1 MYNET
6 LWVFLNERNK
16 RKGFSN
22 MKTAGKGLFKMLLA
36 FTIAISC
43 LIGIGM
49 TSVAVEYDSFVLD
62 KEYAVGDTI
71 TLTSDVAIKTA
82 STTTTYFR
90 AGDKLKIGTAGN
102 CYCINSEVFGEV
114 EIGTTYVSSNTIGI
128 VPIKGD
134 GSDDN
139 PFFFISA
146 LPEDY
151 RIQFLMN
158 KAKFLIDDLPAP
170 EYITSDDAESIQKIR
185 ESCQEYA
192 PDASDEELVEMGFV
206 TEAQMEK
213 LQGCEAALETALADK
228 KAADA
233 VSALIDALP
242 DPEDIT
248 EDDIEDIEAAR
259 EAFEALSDKQQY
271 LVGYENEYK
280 LIDCEKRVDV
290 VKAEAVMDLIDAIG
304 EVELTDACIA
314 KINAAIDAYD
324 ALTDKQQSYVE
335 NADDMYAAEE
345 KYYSMLRESV
355 QKKVLDKINALPAAD
370 KLTIANYYDVYDAAY
385 EFNEVLT
392 EKEQAGF
399 DTTAKK
405 KLDEAVKAMYSL
417 ALEAGE
423 QLLSDYGADLEEET
437 YNELKK
443 VVDAAAAM
451 VEAGKMPSYDEFIDL
466 LWTVFYASFELYDIY
481 KVIEGADAVW
491 TAGST
496 DSIVIRIRQAGI
508 NNKIFDDTFIMFSR
522 AGSKIYIDGELTDSK
537 FITAEEGSVIITIMP
552 EFLKTLSTGEHTIS
566 VLFDNDVTVTS
577 KFTIKPAA
585 SVPASGESVSH
596 YVILGISAVLLAG
609 AVLTLRKHMVD
620 SVK

>member
-1 MYNET
+1 MS
-6 LWVFLNERNK
+6 VQKER
-16 RKGFSN
+16 GFI
-22 MKTAGKGLFKMLLA
+22 MKTAGKSVLKVLLS

-49 TSVAVEYDSFVLD
+49 TSLADDVTISDFEYSGVYKDGYVIRITAEEYAIKSGPNTTSFVH
-62 KEYAVGDTI
+62 
-71 TLTSDVAIKTA
+71 
-82 STTTTYFR
+82 
-90 AGDKLKIGTAGN
+90 
-102 CYCINSEVFGEV
+102 
-114 EIGTTYVSSNTIGI
+114 
-128 VPIKGD
+128 KGD
-134 GSDDN
+134 SLTVSAKVDDEGLIIYG
-139 PFFFISA
+139 FTKGDEFIQLST
-146 LPEDY
+146 P
-151 RIQFLMN
+151 QF
-158 KAKFLIDDLPAP
+158 AFQTDGLILKSGDGK
-170 EYITSDDAESIQKIR
+170 S
-185 ESCQEYA
+185 
-192 PDASDEELVEMGFV
+192 
-206 TEAQMEK
+206 
-213 LQGCEAALETALADK
+213 LETAFVFEVHSTLDDEQ
-228 KAADA
+228 KAVQDM
-233 VSALIDALP
+233 IDALP
-242 DPEDIT
+242 GVDEVTEEDRA
-248 EDDIEDIEAAR
+248 DIEAAR
-259 EAFEALSDKQQY
+259 EAYEALTDEQKEDMYINHLLEVEEQIDK
-271 LVGYENEYK
+271 N
-280 LIDCEKRVDV
+280 
-290 VKAEAVMDLIDAIG
+290 KAAEVMDLIDAIG

-335 NADDMYAAEE
+335 NADDMFDAED

-385 EFNEVLT
+385 EFNEILT

-451 VEAGKMPSYDEFIDL
+451 VEAGKMPSYDEFEEL
-466 LWTVFYASFELYDIY
+466 LWPVFYASFELYDIY
-481 KVIEGADAVW
+481 KVIGGADAVW

-496 DSIVIRIRQAGI
+496 DSIVIRILQAGI
-508 NNKIFDDTFIMFSR
+508 KDKAFDNTFYSFEC
-522 AGSKIYIDGELTDSK
+522 AGSKIYIDGKLTDSE

>member
-1 MYNET
+1 MKNYGKFSMS
-6 LWVFLNERNK
+6 VQKER
-16 RKGFSN
+16 GFI
-22 MKTAGKGLFKMLLA
+22 MKTAGKSVLKVLLS
-36 FTIAISC
+36 FTVAISC

-49 TSVAVEYDSFVLD
+49 TSLAVDVTISDFEYSGVYKDGYVIRITAEEYAIKSGPNTTSFVH
-62 KEYAVGDTI
+62 
-71 TLTSDVAIKTA
+71 
-82 STTTTYFR
+82 
-90 AGDKLKIGTAGN
+90 
-102 CYCINSEVFGEV
+102 
-114 EIGTTYVSSNTIGI
+114 
-128 VPIKGD
+128 KGD
-134 GSDDN
+134 YLTVSAKVDDEGLIIYG
-139 PFFFISA
+139 FTKGDEFIQLST
-146 LPEDY
+146 P
-151 RIQFLMN
+151 QF
-158 KAKFLIDDLPAP
+158 AFQTDG
-170 EYITSDDAESIQKIR
+170 
-185 ESCQEYA
+185 
-192 PDASDEELVEMGFV
+192 LVLKSGDG
-206 TEAQMEK
+206 K
-213 LQGCEAALETALADK
+213 SLETAFVFEVHSTLDDEQ
-228 KAADA
+228 KAVQDM
-233 VSALIDALP
+233 IDALP
-242 DPEDIT
+242 GVDEVTEEDRA
-248 EDDIEDIEAAR
+248 DIEAAR
-259 EAFEALSDKQQY
+259 EAYEALTDEQKEDMYINHLLEVEEQIDK
-271 LVGYENEYK
+271 N
-280 LIDCEKRVDV
+280 
-290 VKAEAVMDLIDAIG
+290 KAAEVMDLIDAIG

-335 NADDMYAAEE
+335 NADDMFDAED

-385 EFNEVLT
+385 EFNEILT

-451 VEAGKMPSYDEFIDL
+451 VEAGKMPSYDEFEEL
-466 LWTVFYASFELYDIY
+466 LWPVFYASFELYDIY
-481 KVIEGADAVW
+481 KVIGGADAVW

-496 DSIVIRIRQAGI
+496 DSIVIRILQAGI
-508 NNKIFDDTFIMFSR
+508 KDKAFDNTFYSFEC
-522 AGSKIYIDGELTDSK
+522 AGSKIYIDGKLTDSE

-596 YVILGISAVLLAG
+596 YAILGISAVLLAG

>member
-1 MYNET
+1 MS
-6 LWVFLNERNK
+6 VKKER
-16 RKGFSN
+16 GFI
-22 MKTAGKGLFKMLLA
+22 MKTAGKSVLKVLLS

-49 TSVAVEYDSFVLD
+49 TSLAVDTTISDFEYSGVYKNGYVIRITAEEYAIKSGPNTTSFVH
-62 KEYAVGDTI
+62 
-71 TLTSDVAIKTA
+71 
-82 STTTTYFR
+82 
-90 AGDKLKIGTAGN
+90 
-102 CYCINSEVFGEV
+102 
-114 EIGTTYVSSNTIGI
+114 
-128 VPIKGD
+128 KGD
-134 GSDDN
+134 SLTVSAKVDDEGLIIYG
-139 PFFFISA
+139 FAKGDEFIQLST
-146 LPEDY
+146 P
-151 RIQFLMN
+151 QF
-158 KAKFLIDDLPAP
+158 AFQTDG
-170 EYITSDDAESIQKIR
+170 
-185 ESCQEYA
+185 
-192 PDASDEELVEMGFV
+192 LVLKSGDG
-206 TEAQMEK
+206 K
-213 LQGCEAALETALADK
+213 SLETAFVFEVHSTLD
-228 KAADA
+228 DEQQA
-233 VSALIDALP
+233 VQDMIDALP
-242 DPEDIT
+242 GVDEVTEEDRA
-248 EDDIEDIEAAR
+248 DIEAAR
-259 EAFEALSDKQQY
+259 EAYEALTDEQKEDVYINHLLEVEEQIDK
-271 LVGYENEYK
+271 N
-280 LIDCEKRVDV
+280 
-290 VKAEAVMDLIDAIG
+290 KAAEVIDLIDAIG

-314 KINAAIDAYD
+314 KINAALDAYR

-335 NADDMYAAEE
+335 NADDMYAAED

-385 EFNEVLT
+385 EFNEILT

-437 YNELKK
+437 YDALKEA
-443 VVDAAAAM
+443 VDAASAM
-451 VEAGKMPSYDEFIDL
+451 VEADKMPSYDEFEEL
-466 LWTVFYASFELYDIY
+466 LWTVFYASFDLYDIY

-496 DSIVIRIRQAGI
+496 DSIVIRILQAGI
-508 NNKIFDDTFIMFSR
+508 KDKAFDNTFFSFEY
-522 AGSKIYIDGELTDSK
+522 AGSKSYIDGELTDSK

-552 EFLKTLSTGEHTIS
+552 EFLKTLSTGEHTIT

>member
-1 MYNET
+1 MS
-6 LWVFLNERNK
+6 VQKER
-16 RKGFSN
+16 GFI
-22 MKTAGKGLFKMLLA
+22 MKTAGKSVLKVLLS

-49 TSVAVEYDSFVLD
+49 TSLAVGATISDFEYSGVYKDGDVIRITAEEYAIKSGPNTTSFVH
-62 KEYAVGDTI
+62 
-71 TLTSDVAIKTA
+71 
-82 STTTTYFR
+82 
-90 AGDKLKIGTAGN
+90 
-102 CYCINSEVFGEV
+102 
-114 EIGTTYVSSNTIGI
+114 
-128 VPIKGD
+128 KGD
-134 GSDDN
+134 YLTVSAKVDDEGLIIYG
-139 PFFFISA
+139 FTKGDEFISLSTPQLA
-146 LPEDY
+146 FQTDG
-151 RIQFLMN
+151 
-158 KAKFLIDDLPAP
+158 
-170 EYITSDDAESIQKIR
+170 
-185 ESCQEYA
+185 
-192 PDASDEELVEMGFV
+192 LVLKSGDG
-206 TEAQMEK
+206 K
-213 LQGCEAALETALADK
+213 SLETAFVFEVHSTLD
-228 KAADA
+228 DEQRA
-233 VSALIDALP
+233 VQDMIDALP
-242 DPEDIT
+242 GVDEVTEEDRA
-248 EDDIEDIEAAR
+248 DIEAAR
-259 EAFEALSDKQQY
+259 EAYEALTDEQKEDMYINHLLEVEEQIDK
-271 LVGYENEYK
+271 N
-280 LIDCEKRVDV
+280 
-290 VKAEAVMDLIDAIG
+290 KAAEVMDLIDAIG

-335 NADDMYAAEE
+335 NADDMFDAED

-385 EFNEVLT
+385 EFNEILT

-451 VEAGKMPSYDEFIDL
+451 VEAGKMPSYDEFEEL
-466 LWTVFYASFELYDIY
+466 LWPVFYASFELYDIY
-481 KVIEGADAVW
+481 KVIGGADAVW

-496 DSIVIRIRQAGI
+496 DSIVIRILQAGI
-508 NNKIFDDTFIMFSR
+508 KDKAFDNTFYSFEC
-522 AGSKIYIDGELTDSK
+522 AGSKIYIDGKLTDSE

>member
-1 MYNET
+1 MS
-6 LWVFLNERNK
+6 VQKER
-16 RKGFSN
+16 GFI
-22 MKTAGKGLFKMLLA
+22 MKTAGKSVLKVLLS

-49 TSVAVEYDSFVLD
+49 TSLAVDATISDFEYSGVYKDGYVIRITAEEYAIKSGPNTTSFVH
-62 KEYAVGDTI
+62 
-71 TLTSDVAIKTA
+71 
-82 STTTTYFR
+82 
-90 AGDKLKIGTAGN
+90 
-102 CYCINSEVFGEV
+102 
-114 EIGTTYVSSNTIGI
+114 
-128 VPIKGD
+128 KGD
-134 GSDDN
+134 SLTVSAKVDDEGLIIYG
-139 PFFFISA
+139 FTKGDEFIQLST
-146 LPEDY
+146 P
-151 RIQFLMN
+151 QF
-158 KAKFLIDDLPAP
+158 AFQTDG
-170 EYITSDDAESIQKIR
+170 
-185 ESCQEYA
+185 
-192 PDASDEELVEMGFV
+192 LVLKSGDG
-206 TEAQMEK
+206 K
-213 LQGCEAALETALADK
+213 SLETAFVFEVHSTLDDEQ
-228 KAADA
+228 KAVQDM
-233 VSALIDALP
+233 IDALP
-242 DPEDIT
+242 GVDEVTEEDRA
-248 EDDIEDIEAAR
+248 DIEAAR
-259 EAFEALSDKQQY
+259 EAYEALTDEQKEDVYINHLLEVEEQIDK
-271 LVGYENEYK
+271 N
-280 LIDCEKRVDV
+280 
-290 VKAEAVMDLIDAIG
+290 KAAEVIDLIDAIG

-314 KINAAIDAYD
+314 KINAALDAYR

-335 NADDMYAAEE
+335 NADDMYAAED

-355 QKKVLDKINALPAAD
+355 QKEVLDKINALPAED

-385 EFNEVLT
+385 EFNEILT

-437 YNELKK
+437 YDALKEA
-443 VVDAAAAM
+443 VDAASAM
-451 VEAGKMPSYDEFIDL
+451 VEADKMPSYDEFEEL
-466 LWTVFYASFELYDIY
+466 LWTVFYASFDLYDIY

-496 DSIVIRIRQAGI
+496 DSIVIRILQAGI
-508 NNKIFDDTFIMFSR
+508 KDKAFDNTFFSFEY

-552 EFLKTLSTGEHTIS
+552 EFLKTLSTGEHTIT

>member
-1 MYNET
+1 MKNYGKFSMS
-6 LWVFLNERNK
+6 VKKERC
-16 RKGFSN
+16 FI
-22 MKTAGKGLFKMLLA
+22 MKTAGKSVLKVLLS

-49 TSVAVEYDSFVLD
+49 TSLAVDTTISDFEYSGVYKDGYVIRITAEEYAIKSGPNTTSFVH
-62 KEYAVGDTI
+62 
-71 TLTSDVAIKTA
+71 
-82 STTTTYFR
+82 
-90 AGDKLKIGTAGN
+90 
-102 CYCINSEVFGEV
+102 
-114 EIGTTYVSSNTIGI
+114 
-128 VPIKGD
+128 KGD
-134 GSDDN
+134 YLTVSAKVDDEGLIIYG
-139 PFFFISA
+139 FTKGDEFIQLST
-146 LPEDY
+146 P
-151 RIQFLMN
+151 QF
-158 KAKFLIDDLPAP
+158 AFQTDG
-170 EYITSDDAESIQKIR
+170 
-185 ESCQEYA
+185 
-192 PDASDEELVEMGFV
+192 LVLKSGDG
-206 TEAQMEK
+206 K
-213 LQGCEAALETALADK
+213 SLETAFVFEVHSTLDDEQ
-228 KAADA
+228 KAVQDM
-233 VSALIDALP
+233 IDALP
-242 DPEDIT
+242 GVDEVTEEDRA
-248 EDDIEDIEAAR
+248 DIEAAR
-259 EAFEALSDKQQY
+259 EAYEALTDEQKEDMYINHLLEVEEQIDK
-271 LVGYENEYK
+271 N
-280 LIDCEKRVDV
+280 
-290 VKAEAVMDLIDAIG
+290 KAAEVMDLIDAIG

-335 NADDMYAAEE
+335 NADDMFDAED

-385 EFNEVLT
+385 EFNEILT

-451 VEAGKMPSYDEFIDL
+451 VEAGKMPSYDEFEEL
-466 LWTVFYASFELYDIY
+466 LWPVFYASFELYDIY
-481 KVIEGADAVW
+481 KVIGGADAVW

-496 DSIVIRIRQAGI
+496 DSIVIRILQAGI
-508 NNKIFDDTFIMFSR
+508 KDKAFDNTFYSFEC
-522 AGSKIYIDGELTDSK
+522 AGSKIYIDGKLTDSE

-596 YVILGISAVLLAG
+596 YAILGISAVLLAG

>member
-36 FTIAISC
+36 FTVAISC

-49 TSVAVEYDSFVLD
+49 TTAAAENYIRDFEYSGVYH
-62 KEYAVGDTI
+62 EGDEIYI
-71 TLTSDVAIKTA
+71 TARELGIRTA
-82 STTTTYFR
+82 STTVTFVHSDEVLVVSKEVDEDGYGVYGFTRGTEFIAIESAKCSFQTDGIYF
-90 AGDKLKIGTAGN
+90 LNGN
-102 CYCINSEVFGEV
+102 G
-114 EIGTTYVSSNTIGI
+114 SNDA
-128 VPIKGD
+128 PYEFA
-134 GSDDN
+134 SHSLLNDDQRVVQ
-139 PFFFISA
+139 
-146 LPEDY
+146 D
-151 RIQFLMN
+151 M
-158 KAKFLIDDLPAP
+158 IDDLPDV
-170 EYITSDDAESIQKIR
+170 DD
-185 ESCQEYA
+185 
-192 PDASDEELVEMGFV
+192 V
-206 TEAQMEK
+206 TE
-213 LQGCEAALETALADK
+213 GDR
-228 KAADA
+228 D
-233 VSALIDALP
+233 V
-242 DPEDIT
+242 
-248 EDDIEDIEAAR
+248 IEAAR
-259 EAFEALSDKQQY
+259 AAYEVLSDKDK
-271 LVGYENEYK
+271 E
-280 LIDCEKRVDV
+280 LIDIKKLNAVEIQIDKN
-290 VKAEAVMDLIDAIG
+290 KAAEVMKLIDAIG
-304 EVELTDACIA
+304 DVEVTDECIE
-314 KINAAIDAYD
+314 KINAALDAYR
-324 ALTDKQQSYVE
+324 ALTDKQKTYVE
-335 NADDMYAAEE
+335 NADDLFDAED

-385 EFNEVLT
+385 EFNEILS

-466 LWTVFYASFELYDIY
+466 LWPVFYASFELYDIY

-491 TAGST
+491 TVGST
-496 DSIVIRIRQAGI
+496 DSIVIRILQAGI
-508 NNKIFDDTFIMFSR
+508 KDKAFDNTFFSFVY

>member
-1 MYNET
+1 MS
-6 LWVFLNERNK
+6 VKKER
-16 RKGFSN
+16 GFI
-22 MKTAGKGLFKMLLA
+22 MKTAGKSVLKVLLS

-62 KEYAVGDTI
+62 KEYNVGDTI

-82 STTTTYFR
+82 STTTTYFY
-90 AGDKLKIGTAGN
+90 AGDELTIGTAGN
-102 CYCINSEVFGEV
+102 NYCLNSQKKGEV
-114 EIGTTYVSSNTIGI
+114 EIGTTYVSSNTIGV

-139 PFFFISA
+139 PFLFITA
-146 LPEDY
+146 LPENY
-151 RIQFLMN
+151 NLQFLRN
-158 KAKFLIDDLPAP
+158 KAVALINDLPSP
-170 EYITSDDAESIQKIR
+170 EYITADDTESIRIIR
-185 ESCQEYA
+185 ETCDERL
-192 PDASDEELVEMGFV
+192 PDASDEELLEIGFL
-206 TEAQMEK
+206 TEEELEK
-213 LQGCEAALETALADK
+213 LQDCEAALETALADK
-228 KAADA
+228 KDADA

-248 EDDIEDIEAAR
+248 EDDIEDVEAAR

-280 LIDCEKRVDV
+280 LIDCEKQVDV

-335 NADDMYAAEE
+335 NADDMYAAED

-370 KLTIANYYDVYDAAY
+370 KLTIENYYDVYDAAY
-385 EFNEVLT
+385 EFNEILT

-423 QLLSDYGADLEEET
+423 QLLSDYGADLEEEM
-437 YNELKK
+437 YDALKEA
-443 VVDAAAAM
+443 VDAASAM
-451 VEAGKMPSYDEFIDL
+451 VEADKMPSYDEFEEL
-466 LWTVFYASFELYDIY
+466 LWTVFYASFDLYDIY

-496 DSIVIRIRQAGI
+496 DSIVIRILQAGI
-508 NNKIFDDTFIMFSR
+508 KDKAFDNTFFSFEY

-552 EFLKTLSTGEHTIS
+552 EFLKTLSTGEHTIT

>member
-1 MYNET
+1 
-6 LWVFLNERNK
+6 
-16 RKGFSN
+16 
-22 MKTAGKGLFKMLLA
+22 MKTAGKSVLKVLLS

-62 KEYAVGDTI
+62 KEYNVGDKI
-71 TLTSDVAIKTA
+71 TLTSDTAIKF
-82 STTTTYFR
+82 STTTTMFFQS
-90 AGDKLKIGTAGN
+90 GDVLTVGVSDDQYILSADNGRVAELKDYAPYNI
-102 CYCINSEVFGEV
+102 SF
-114 EIGTTYVSSNTIGI
+114 TTGI
-128 VPIKGD
+128 VLVKGD
-134 GSDDN
+134 GSSSHPYLFMCTFDE
-139 PFFFISA
+139 PYQEEFS
-146 LPEDY
+146 Y
-151 RIQFLMN
+151 Y
-158 KAKFLIDDLPAP
+158 KAAILIDDLPAP
-170 EYITSDDAESIQKIR
+170 EYITADNEADVQVALDAYEVYLVMHDD
-185 ESCQEYA
+185 
-192 PDASDEELVEMGFV
+192 DNLLTEEQV
-206 TEAQMEK
+206 EK
-213 LQGCEAALETALADK
+213 LLDCEAALETALADK

-248 EDDIEDIEAAR
+248 EDDIEDVEASR

-280 LIDCEKRVDV
+280 LIDCEKQVDV

-314 KINAAIDAYD
+314 KINAALDAYR

-335 NADDMYAAEE
+335 NADDMYAAED

-370 KLTIANYYDVYDAAY
+370 KLTIVNYYDVYDAAY
-385 EFNEVLT
+385 EFNEILT

-423 QLLSDYGADLEEET
+423 QLLSDYGADLEEEM
-437 YNELKK
+437 YDALKEA
-443 VVDAAAAM
+443 VDAASAM
-451 VEAGKMPSYDEFIDL
+451 VEADKMPSYDEFEEL
-466 LWTVFYASFELYDIY
+466 LWTVFYASFDLYDIY

-496 DSIVIRIRQAGI
+496 DSIVIRILQAGI
-508 NNKIFDDTFIMFSR
+508 KDKAFDNTFFSFEY
-522 AGSKIYIDGELTDSK
+522 AGSKIYIDGELTDSE

-552 EFLKTLSTGEHTIS
+552 EFLKTLSTGEHTIT

>member
-1 MYNET
+1 MYNEAV
-6 LWVFLNERNK
+6 WVFLNERNK
-16 RKGFSN
+16 RKGFSD

-36 FTIAISC
+36 FTVAISC

-49 TSVAVEYDSFVLD
+49 TTAAAENYIRDFEYSGVYH
-62 KEYAVGDTI
+62 EGDEIYI
-71 TLTSDVAIKTA
+71 TARELGIRTA
-82 STTTTYFR
+82 STTVTFVHSDEVLVVSKEVDEDGYGVYGFTRGTEFIAIESAKCSFQTDGIYFLNGNGSKDAPYEFASHSLLNDDQR
-90 AGDKLKIGTAGN
+90 VVQDK
-102 CYCINSEVFGEV
+102 
-114 EIGTTYVSSNTIGI
+114 
-128 VPIKGD
+128 
-134 GSDDN
+134 
-139 PFFFISA
+139 
-146 LPEDY
+146 
-151 RIQFLMN
+151 
-158 KAKFLIDDLPAP
+158 IDDLPDV
-170 EYITSDDAESIQKIR
+170 DD
-185 ESCQEYA
+185 
-192 PDASDEELVEMGFV
+192 V
-206 TEAQMEK
+206 TE
-213 LQGCEAALETALADK
+213 GDR
-228 KAADA
+228 D
-233 VSALIDALP
+233 V
-242 DPEDIT
+242 
-248 EDDIEDIEAAR
+248 IEAAR
-259 EAFEALSDKQQY
+259 AAYEGLSDKDK
-271 LVGYENEYK
+271 E
-280 LIDCEKRVDV
+280 LIDIKKLNAVEIQIDKN
-290 VKAEAVMDLIDAIG
+290 KAAEVMKLIDAIG
-304 EVELTDACIA
+304 DVELTDECIE

-335 NADDMYAAEE
+335 NVDDMYAAED
-345 KYYSMLRESV
+345 KYYSVLRESV

-385 EFNEVLT
+385 EFNEILT

-466 LWTVFYASFELYDIY
+466 LWPVFYASFELYDIY

-496 DSIVIRIRQAGI
+496 DSIIIRILQAGI
-508 NNKIFDDTFIMFSR
+508 KDKAFDNTFVSFEY

>member
-1 MYNET
+1 MKNYGKFSMS
-6 LWVFLNERNK
+6 VQKER
-16 RKGFSN
+16 GFI
-22 MKTAGKGLFKMLLA
+22 MKTAGKSVLKVLLS

-49 TSVAVEYDSFVLD
+49 TSLAVGATISDFEYSGVYKDGDVIRITAEEYAIKSGPNTTSFVH
-62 KEYAVGDTI
+62 
-71 TLTSDVAIKTA
+71 
-82 STTTTYFR
+82 
-90 AGDKLKIGTAGN
+90 
-102 CYCINSEVFGEV
+102 
-114 EIGTTYVSSNTIGI
+114 
-128 VPIKGD
+128 KGD
-134 GSDDN
+134 YLTVSAKVDDEGLIIYG
-139 PFFFISA
+139 FTKGDEFISLSTPQLA
-146 LPEDY
+146 FQTDG
-151 RIQFLMN
+151 
-158 KAKFLIDDLPAP
+158 
-170 EYITSDDAESIQKIR
+170 
-185 ESCQEYA
+185 
-192 PDASDEELVEMGFV
+192 LVLKSGDG
-206 TEAQMEK
+206 K
-213 LQGCEAALETALADK
+213 SLETAFVFEVHSTLD
-228 KAADA
+228 DEQRA
-233 VSALIDALP
+233 VQDMIDALP
-242 DPEDIT
+242 GVDEVTEEDRA
-248 EDDIEDIEAAR
+248 DIEAAR
-259 EAFEALSDKQQY
+259 EAYEALTDEQKEDMYINHLLEVEEQIDK
-271 LVGYENEYK
+271 N
-280 LIDCEKRVDV
+280 
-290 VKAEAVMDLIDAIG
+290 KAAEVMDLIDAIG

-335 NADDMYAAEE
+335 NADDMFDAED

-385 EFNEVLT
+385 EFNEILT

-451 VEAGKMPSYDEFIDL
+451 VEAGKMPSYDEFEEL
-466 LWTVFYASFELYDIY
+466 LWPVFYASFELYDIY
-481 KVIEGADAVW
+481 KVIGGADAVW

-496 DSIVIRIRQAGI
+496 DSIVIRILQAGI
-508 NNKIFDDTFIMFSR
+508 KDKAFDNTFYSFEC
-522 AGSKIYIDGELTDSK
+522 AGSKIYIDGKLTDSE

>member
-1 MYNET
+1 MKNYGKFSMS
-6 LWVFLNERNK
+6 VQKER
-16 RKGFSN
+16 GFI
-22 MKTAGKGLFKMLLA
+22 MKTAGKSVLKVLLS

-49 TSVAVEYDSFVLD
+49 TSLAVDTTISDFEYSGVYKDGYVIRITAEEYAIKSGPNTTSFVH
-62 KEYAVGDTI
+62 
-71 TLTSDVAIKTA
+71 
-82 STTTTYFR
+82 
-90 AGDKLKIGTAGN
+90 
-102 CYCINSEVFGEV
+102 
-114 EIGTTYVSSNTIGI
+114 
-128 VPIKGD
+128 KGD
-134 GSDDN
+134 YLTVSAKVDDEGLIIYG
-139 PFFFISA
+139 FTKGDEFIQLST
-146 LPEDY
+146 P
-151 RIQFLMN
+151 QF
-158 KAKFLIDDLPAP
+158 AFQTDG
-170 EYITSDDAESIQKIR
+170 
-185 ESCQEYA
+185 
-192 PDASDEELVEMGFV
+192 LVLKSGDG
-206 TEAQMEK
+206 K
-213 LQGCEAALETALADK
+213 SLETAFVFEVHSTLDDEQ
-228 KAADA
+228 KAVQDM
-233 VSALIDALP
+233 IDALP
-242 DPEDIT
+242 GVDEVTEEDRA
-248 EDDIEDIEAAR
+248 DIEAAR
-259 EAFEALSDKQQY
+259 EAYEALTDEQKEDMYINHLLEVEEQIDK
-271 LVGYENEYK
+271 N
-280 LIDCEKRVDV
+280 
-290 VKAEAVMDLIDAIG
+290 KAAEVMDLIDAIG

-335 NADDMYAAEE
+335 NADDMFDAED

-385 EFNEVLT
+385 EFNEILT

-451 VEAGKMPSYDEFIDL
+451 VEAGKMPSYDEFEEL
-466 LWTVFYASFELYDIY
+466 LWPVFYASFELYDIY
-481 KVIEGADAVW
+481 KVIGGADAVW

-496 DSIVIRIRQAGI
+496 DSIVIRILQAGI
-508 NNKIFDDTFIMFSR
+508 KDKAFDNTFYSFEC
-522 AGSKIYIDGELTDSK
+522 AGSKIYIDGKLTDSE

-596 YVILGISAVLLAG
+596 YAILGISAVLLAG

>member
-1 MYNET
+1 MKNYGIFSMS
-6 LWVFLNERNK
+6 VQKER
-16 RKGFSN
+16 GFI
-22 MKTAGKGLFKMLLA
+22 MKTAGRSVLKVLLS

-49 TSVAVEYDSFVLD
+49 TSVAVETKSIHDFEYDGIYQ
-62 KEYAVGDTI
+62 EGDEITI
-71 TLTSDVAIKTA
+71 TAQELAIRTA
-82 STTTTYFR
+82 STT
-90 AGDKLKIGTAGN
+90 KIYVHNNDVLVVSKEVDEQGFGHYGFTRGTEFIELESAKCSFQTDGLIL
-102 CYCINSEVFGEV
+102 IN
-114 EIGTTYVSSNTIGI
+114 
-128 VPIKGD
+128 GD
-134 GSDDN
+134 GSDEY
-139 PFFFISA
+139 PFEFASRSI
-146 LPEDY
+146 LNDD
-151 RIQFLMN
+151 Q
-158 KAKFLIDDLPAP
+158 KAVQD
-170 EYITSDDAESIQKIR
+170 
-185 ESCQEYA
+185 
-192 PDASDEELVEMGFV
+192 M
-206 TEAQMEK
+206 
-213 LQGCEAALETALADK
+213 
-228 KAADA
+228 
-233 VSALIDALP
+233 IDALP
-242 DPEDIT
+242 DVDDVT
-248 EDDIEDIEAAR
+248 EGDRDVIEAAR
-259 EAFEALSDKQQY
+259 AAYEGLSDKDKE
-271 LVGYENEYK
+271 LVDIKK
-280 LIDCEKRVDV
+280 LNAVEIQIDKN
-290 VKAEAVMDLIDAIG
+290 KAAEVMDLIDAIG

-314 KINAAIDAYD
+314 KINVAIDAYD

-335 NADDMYAAEE
+335 NADDMFDAED

-385 EFNEVLT
+385 EFNEILT

-437 YNELKK
+437 FNELKK
-443 VVDAAAAM
+443 VVDAATAM
-451 VEAGKMPSYDEFIDL
+451 VEAGKMPSYDEFEEL
-466 LWTVFYASFELYDIY
+466 LWPVFYASFELYDIY
-481 KVIEGADAVW
+481 KVIGGADAVW

-496 DSIVIRIRQAGI
+496 DSIVIRILQAGI
-508 NNKIFDDTFIMFSR
+508 KDKAFDNTFYSFEC
-522 AGSKIYIDGELTDSK
+522 AGSKIYIDGKLTDSE

-585 SVPASGESVSH
+585 SVPESGESVSH

>member
-36 FTIAISC
+36 FTVAISC

-49 TSVAVEYDSFVLD
+49 TTAAAENYIRDFEYSGVYH
-62 KEYAVGDTI
+62 EGDEIYI
-71 TLTSDVAIKTA
+71 TARELGIRTA
-82 STTTTYFR
+82 STTVTFVHSDEVLVVSKEVDEDGYGVYGFTRGTEFIAIESAKCSFQTDGIYF
-90 AGDKLKIGTAGN
+90 LNGN
-102 CYCINSEVFGEV
+102 G
-114 EIGTTYVSSNTIGI
+114 SNDA
-128 VPIKGD
+128 PYEFA
-134 GSDDN
+134 SHSLLNDDQRVVQ
-139 PFFFISA
+139 
-146 LPEDY
+146 D
-151 RIQFLMN
+151 M
-158 KAKFLIDDLPAP
+158 IDDLPDV
-170 EYITSDDAESIQKIR
+170 DD
-185 ESCQEYA
+185 
-192 PDASDEELVEMGFV
+192 V
-206 TEAQMEK
+206 TE
-213 LQGCEAALETALADK
+213 GDR
-228 KAADA
+228 D
-233 VSALIDALP
+233 V
-242 DPEDIT
+242 
-248 EDDIEDIEAAR
+248 IEAAR
-259 EAFEALSDKQQY
+259 AAYEGLSDKDK
-271 LVGYENEYK
+271 E
-280 LIDCEKRVDV
+280 LIDIKKLNAVEIQIDKN
-290 VKAEAVMDLIDAIG
+290 KAAEVMKLIDAIG
-304 EVELTDACIA
+304 DVELTDECIE

-335 NADDMYAAEE
+335 NVDDMYAAED
-345 KYYSMLRESV
+345 KYYSVLRESV

-385 EFNEVLT
+385 EFNEILS

-466 LWTVFYASFELYDIY
+466 LWPVFYASFELYDIY

-496 DSIVIRIRQAGI
+496 DSIIIRILQAGI
-508 NNKIFDDTFIMFSR
+508 KDKAFDNTFVSFEY